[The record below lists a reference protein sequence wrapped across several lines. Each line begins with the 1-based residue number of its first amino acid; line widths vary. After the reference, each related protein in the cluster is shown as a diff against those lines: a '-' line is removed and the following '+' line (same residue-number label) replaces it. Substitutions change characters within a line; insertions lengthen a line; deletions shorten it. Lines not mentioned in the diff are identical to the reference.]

1 MASGTFTS
9 DMVVYKT
16 GQWEPDLADQ
26 LFDLWHDMGSS
37 IGNTWDE
44 TKSTVSGAVDTVV
57 QAPAKAWESVKESA
71 KEAVTEVTSGVGDAF
86 SWLSGKV
93 LLIIGG
99 LILVFAL
106 LAKTGVIPQV
116 ADLMRAFYG
125 G

>member
-1 MASGTFTS
+1 MAVGTFTGEP
-9 DMVVYKT
+9 VVYKT
-16 GQWEPDLADQ
+16 GVWEPNLTDS
-26 LFDLWHDMGSS
+26 LFDLWYEMGSS
-37 IGNTWDE
+37 IGNVWDE
-44 TKSTVSGAVDTVV
+44 TKETVGGAVDTVV
-57 QAPAKAWESVKESA
+57 SAPSRAWESVKESA

-99 LILVFAL
+99 LILIFAL

>member
-1 MASGTFTS
+1 MAVGTFTGET
-9 DMVVYKT
+9 VVYKS
-16 GQWEPDLADQ
+16 GVWEPNLTDS
-26 LFDLWHDMGSS
+26 LFDLWYEMGSS
-37 IGNTWDE
+37 IGNVWDE

-71 KEAVTEVTSGVGDAF
+71 KEAVTEVTSGVGEAF
-86 SWLSGKV
+86 SWLSVKA
-93 LLIIGG
+93 LYIIGG
-99 LILVFAL
+99 LILVFGL